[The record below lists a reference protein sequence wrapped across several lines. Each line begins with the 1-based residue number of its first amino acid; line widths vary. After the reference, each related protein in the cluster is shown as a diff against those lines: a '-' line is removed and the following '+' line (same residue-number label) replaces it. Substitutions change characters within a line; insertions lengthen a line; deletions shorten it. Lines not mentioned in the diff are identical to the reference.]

1 MIKGSPVRWL
11 RVVQYDD
18 QEQFTTMIKGSPVRW
33 LRVIQYDD

>member
-18 QEQFTTMIKGSPVRW
+18 KGSPVRW
-33 LRVIQYDD
+33 LRVVQYDDLG

>member
-18 QEQFTTMIKGSPVRW
+18 IKGST
-33 LRVIQYDD
+33 LQYDDLRVVQYDDKG